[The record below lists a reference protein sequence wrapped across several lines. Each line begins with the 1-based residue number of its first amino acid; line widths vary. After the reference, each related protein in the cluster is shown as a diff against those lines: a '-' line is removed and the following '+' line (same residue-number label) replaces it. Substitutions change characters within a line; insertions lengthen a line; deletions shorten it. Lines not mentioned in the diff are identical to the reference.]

1 MNSEANPGNTNKIS
15 KSALIKFLICSS
27 LGVFLF
33 LIPIK
38 YQDTFN
44 IPIGIVIDFVKDLL
58 GSFVVYFVIAI
69 TSLNAILSLWANIAK
84 PKSVMENKW
93 LKSLLITTPLYL
105 ISRIIGAIF
114 VILINFKIGPEAI
127 ISDSTGGTMLG
138 ISTSLVSIIFV
149 ISYLMPLLTDFGI
162 MEFLGVLIR
171 DFVKPLFTVPGR
183 SAIDLI
189 TSWLGAANAAALLTR
204 NQYDTGYYTAREAA
218 VITTNF
224 SLVSVPF
231 CYIVASILGIENM
244 FTPFYIITTV
254 VGFILAAITP
264 RIAPLRKLPDTYN
277 PKTGKMVNEEV
288 PKGKT
293 KFQWALE
300 SATKRAESASLTKV
314 VRSGNEMLTS
324 VLFNLTPIIIAWG
337 TLSLILVEYTSI
349 FKYLSYP
356 LGYYL
361 NLFGIEQAFEVA
373 PATLVGFADM
383 FIPAMILAPVN
394 AVRTKFIVG
403 SLSLVQII
411 YMTEVGTIVLQSDVP
426 LGLKEL
432 FIIFLERTVIAIPLI
447 VLFSSFVF

>member
-162 MEFLGVLIR
+162 MEFLGGLGR
-171 DFVKPLFTVPGR
+171 YFGKPLFTVPGR
-183 SAIDLI
+183 SAINLI
-189 TSWLGAANAAALLTR
+189 ASW
-204 NQYDTGYYTAREAA
+204 
-218 VITTNF
+218 
-224 SLVSVPF
+224 
-231 CYIVASILGIENM
+231 
-244 FTPFYIITTV
+244 
-254 VGFILAAITP
+254 
-264 RIAPLRKLPDTYN
+264 
-277 PKTGKMVNEEV
+277 
-288 PKGKT
+288 
-293 KFQWALE
+293 
-300 SATKRAESASLTKV
+300 
-314 VRSGNEMLTS
+314 
-324 VLFNLTPIIIAWG
+324 
-337 TLSLILVEYTSI
+337 
-349 FKYLSYP
+349 
-356 LGYYL
+356 
-361 NLFGIEQAFEVA
+361 
-373 PATLVGFADM
+373 
-383 FIPAMILAPVN
+383 
-394 AVRTKFIVG
+394 
-403 SLSLVQII
+403 
-411 YMTEVGTIVLQSDVP
+411 
-426 LGLKEL
+426 
-432 FIIFLERTVIAIPLI
+432 
-447 VLFSSFVF
+447 

>member
-1 MNSEANPGNTNKIS
+1 
-15 KSALIKFLICSS
+15 
-27 LGVFLF
+27 
-33 LIPIK
+33 
-38 YQDTFN
+38 
-44 IPIGIVIDFVKDLL
+44 
-58 GSFVVYFVIAI
+58 
-69 TSLNAILSLWANIAK
+69 
-84 PKSVMENKW
+84 
-93 LKSLLITTPLYL
+93 
-105 ISRIIGAIF
+105 
-114 VILINFKIGPEAI
+114 
-127 ISDSTGGTMLG
+127 
-138 ISTSLVSIIFV
+138 
-149 ISYLMPLLTDFGI
+149 MPLLTHCGI

-314 VRSGNEMLTS
+314 VRSGNEMLT
-324 VLFNLTPIIIAWG
+324 I
-337 TLSLILVEYTSI
+337 
-349 FKYLSYP
+349 
-356 LGYYL
+356 
-361 NLFGIEQAFEVA
+361 
-373 PATLVGFADM
+373 
-383 FIPAMILAPVN
+383 
-394 AVRTKFIVG
+394 
-403 SLSLVQII
+403 
-411 YMTEVGTIVLQSDVP
+411 
-426 LGLKEL
+426 
-432 FIIFLERTVIAIPLI
+432 
-447 VLFSSFVF
+447 